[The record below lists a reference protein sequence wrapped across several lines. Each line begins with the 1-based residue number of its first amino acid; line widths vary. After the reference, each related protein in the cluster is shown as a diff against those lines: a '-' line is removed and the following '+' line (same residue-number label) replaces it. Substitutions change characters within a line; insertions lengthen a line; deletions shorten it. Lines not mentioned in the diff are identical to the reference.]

1 MDFLRQWLFGVV
13 GCAFLTGLLDQLTP
27 EGAIRPIA
35 RLCGGLVLLLCLLR
49 PLGAVELRE
58 LDLVPDDLSAQRA
71 ALETQY
77 AAENDR
83 ALAAVIAER
92 TGAYI
97 EDKAHALGLEVTAE
111 VEVAERGG
119 TLVPCRVTLYGAE
132 SEALAA
138 CMERELDIART
149 EQEWRAAE

>member
-1 MDFLRQWLFGVV
+1 MAFLRQWLLGVV
-13 GCAFLTGLLDQLTP
+13 GCAFLVGLTDQLAP
-27 EGAIRPIA
+27 AGALRPLV
-35 RLCGGLVLLLCLLR
+35 RFCGGLVLLLCLLR
-49 PLGAVELRE
+49 PLGTVELRE
-58 LDLVPDDLSAQRA
+58 LSFSTDGLSESRA
-71 ALETQY
+71 ALEERY

-97 EDKAHALGLEVTAE
+97 EDKAHTLGLTVTAE

-132 SEALAA
+132 SETLAA
-138 CMERELDIART
+138 LLERELGIART